1 MHSSGRN
8 VATVAGKVRLGSA
21 VLHNRHFATQDD
33 MSGLAGVSVIGIKRV
48 GAVLPDIRVQEAFTV
63 KLVFQ

>member
-1 MHSSGRN
+1 
-8 VATVAGKVRLGSA
+8 
-21 VLHNRHFATQDD
+21 